1 MWLIHRRRRYTVSG
15 SSMAPLLKPGQEL
28 LADPHSRTSVGDIVV
43 SLHPHRNDVVLVKVL
58 VGFDADGRALLE
70 GLQPDESTDSRTF
83 GGVSTQRLM
92 GRVSSLL
99 SREP

>member
-43 SLHPHRNDVVLVKVL
+43 SLHPHRNDVV
-58 VGFDADGRALLE
+58 FTSEE
-70 GLQPDESTDSRTF
+70 GEHSDEDDDS
-83 GGVSTQRLM
+83 
-92 GRVSSLL
+92 VSSRYRILL
-99 SREP
+99 RCDIGITITKCD